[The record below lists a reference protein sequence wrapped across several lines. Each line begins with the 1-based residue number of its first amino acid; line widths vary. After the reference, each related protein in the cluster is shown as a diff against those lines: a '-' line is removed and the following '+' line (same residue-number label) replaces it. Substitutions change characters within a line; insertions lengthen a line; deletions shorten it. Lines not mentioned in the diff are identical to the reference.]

1 MSNPSAPP
9 YPDQPPPPYTPYPVQ
24 QSSHP
29 ASHQPNSGYP
39 ISNQPQQYPY
49 VPNQPVPDP
58 PVFQQQ
64 PPGFDP
70 NQVAGARQQC
80 LGQPQTQYYQQ
91 QPGNTQYTRLGRSVK
106 RNGITVIESNVYID
120 VSYFRCAHSTRISSG
135 GIPTRSK

>member
-29 ASHQPNSGYP
+29 ASHQPNLDHP

-49 VPNQPVPDP
+49 VPNQPVPGP

-64 PPGFDP
+64 PPEFNP
-70 NQVAGARQQC
+70 NQVAGP
-80 LGQPQTQYYQQ
+80 GQPQTQYYQQ
-91 QPGNTQYTRLGRSVK
+91 QPGNNQYTRL
-106 RNGITVIESNVYID
+106 D
-120 VSYFRCAHSTRISSG
+120 
-135 GIPTRSK
+135 